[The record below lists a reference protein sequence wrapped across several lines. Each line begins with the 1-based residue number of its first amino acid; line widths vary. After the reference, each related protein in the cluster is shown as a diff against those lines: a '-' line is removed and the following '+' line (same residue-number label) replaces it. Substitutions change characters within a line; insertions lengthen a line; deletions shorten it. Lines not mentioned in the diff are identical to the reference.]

1 MKSNLCLSLAAAIA
15 VSVGAQGAL
24 AANAPASNATAS
36 NLESQVKISKMQARQ
51 LALDRSP
58 EGTVK
63 SERLEQ
69 RGNERVWVV
78 DVSRYREPKHVTTI
92 LVDADTGKVES
103 GKPHASKK

>member
-1 MKSNLCLSLAAAIA
+1 MKSNLCVSLAAGIA
-15 VSVGAQGAL
+15 LSIGAHGAL
-24 AANAPASNATAS
+24 AANTPASNASAP

-58 EGTVK
+58 QGAVK

-69 RGNERVWVV
+69 RGDQRVWVV
-78 DVSRYREPKHVTTI
+78 DVARYREPRHVTTI
-92 LVDADTGKVES
+92 LVDADTGKIES